1 MFSARHW
8 GVIGPCFFLLLRWAS
23 PRLVSPFSHCWAL
36 NPTNSISA
44 RSLKSTRGSSFID
57 SLPKSTLR
65 KYSRTNCTVGT
76 STRFTPGRLICSKA
90 RRMPTSSKNTK
101 NSSNNPA
108 SLSSCISSISS
119 PAYNPCATLASS
131 LHASFQ
137 LSRSWITLGPS
148 ACSSFPV
155 SLSMLCAPLPCSLF
169 PQPIT
174 FPSSPQ
180 PLYQNVNSIPYLLLC
195 IGQLMCQAFWV
206 NALNEE
212 LNRTHS
218 LSFS

>member
-1 MFSARHW
+1 
-8 GVIGPCFFLLLRWAS
+8 
-23 PRLVSPFSHCWAL
+23 
-36 NPTNSISA
+36 
-44 RSLKSTRGSSFID
+44 
-57 SLPKSTLR
+57 
-65 KYSRTNCTVGT
+65 
-76 STRFTPGRLICSKA
+76 
-90 RRMPTSSKNTK
+90 MPTSSKNTK
-101 NSSNNPA
+101 NSSNTPA

-180 PLYQNVNSIPYLLLC
+180 PLYQNVNLNKDVERVYL
-195 IGQLMCQAFWV
+195 
-206 NALNEE
+206 E
-212 LNRTHS
+212 RD
-218 LSFS
+218 